1 MSEAEASRKRDK
13 EKGKDEMISQMGT
26 KDGMARYVKDKK
38 GEFERLRRE
47 IMERDKMRLGNGA
60 DSPIEVE

>member
-1 MSEAEASRKRDK
+1 MSQYA
-13 EKGKDEMISQMGT
+13 
-26 KDGMARYVKDKK
+26 KDKK

-47 IMERDKMRLGNGA
+47 ILERDKKRRDSVRGTEV